1 MSDDDTESDTRAGKA
16 RVERHLWELFDAA
29 MAAKA
34 FAPAL
39 KALELMGRELGM
51 WRAEQTAG
59 PTLAELISED
69 PLGLATPSGDRQE
82 DGGGA

>member
-1 MSDDDTESDTRAGKA
+1 MRSSRDWCFDLARAGT
-16 RVERHLWELFDAA
+16 DAA

-59 PTLAELISED
+59 PTLAELISDD